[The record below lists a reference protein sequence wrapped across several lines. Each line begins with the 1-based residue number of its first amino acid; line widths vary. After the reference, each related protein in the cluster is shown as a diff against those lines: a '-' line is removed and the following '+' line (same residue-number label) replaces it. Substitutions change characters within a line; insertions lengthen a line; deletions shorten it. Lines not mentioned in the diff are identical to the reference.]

1 MLLAGHYMHEVAAPK
16 PNADLKFL
24 AGFDIV
30 ANSVDLTTRVVSTFT
45 LRVVFFHYDLTFI
58 IFPA

>member
-1 MLLAGHYMHEVAAPK
+1 MHEVAAPK